1 MLDLWIKVNWAWSS
15 GKWQDLVSTS
25 DSPLD
30 CIISVEKYSDSLK
43 GLLCFLFVSFLLS
56 NFFLVF
62 LIFDTAIIM
71 CLAEIFFELNLYR
84 IYEFH
89 VLGCPYLF
97 SELEC
102 IQPYC
107 IIYSFFL
114 PFISLLW
121 LAKCECCF
129 IQWSSITYTH
139 FLHLFQFFFFFFSAN
154 YLISS
159 LNSLILSFA

>member
-15 GKWQDLVSTS
+15 RKWQDLVSTS
-25 DSPLD
+25 YSPMD

-114 PFISLLW
+114 PLYLSSVTCKMWLLFHPMKFHN
-121 LAKCECCF
+121 LHML
-129 IQWSSITYTH
+129 SSP
-139 FLHLFQFFFFFFSAN
+139 FSVFFFFFSAN
-154 YLISS
+154 YLVSS